1 MSKPIA
7 MSLVRPAAIALALS
21 TPAAVPLTLSGTGAL
36 TLTLSGQGA
45 IAVGPSAPVSLSLE
59 FQKFLAGP
67 GGSGIDRSLL
77 VDASRPVAY
86 VAYANRIVRLDYAT
100 WPPVK
105 SAASTADVHTD
116 WPNRASLE
124 YA

>member
-21 TPAAVPLTLSGTGAL
+21 TPLAVPLTLSGTGAL
-36 TLTLSGQGA
+36 TLTLSGQGV
-45 IAVGPSAPVSLSLE
+45 IDVGPSTPARMSLE
-59 FQKFLAGP
+59 FQKFLAGAS
-67 GGSGIDRSLL
+67 GGSLERSLL
-77 VDASRPVAY
+77 VDASRPIAY

-100 WPPVK
+100 WPPVETT
-105 SAASTADVHTD
+105 ASTTDVHTD
-116 WPNRASLE
+116 WPNRATLG